1 MNRETNR
8 KASPKMKFQVS
19 TYAVVKREFGF
30 KGNKAKVLAQLE
42 EYIEKKKEEMS

>member
-1 MNRETNR
+1 MN
-8 KASPKMKFQVS
+8 
-19 TYAVVKREFGF
+19 REFGF